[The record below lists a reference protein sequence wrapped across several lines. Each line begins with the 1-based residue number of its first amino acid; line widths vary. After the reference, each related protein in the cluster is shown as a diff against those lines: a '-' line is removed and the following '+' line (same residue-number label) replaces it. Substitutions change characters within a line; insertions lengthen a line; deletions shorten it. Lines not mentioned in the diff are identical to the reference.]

1 MIAVCWL
8 FNVNSRDGQ
17 MGAKKKGSKASGNEP
32 DPVVPICRNR
42 KASHEY
48 ELSDRIECGIVLVG
62 SEVKSLRVNA
72 PALDQAFARVEGGE
86 VWIYGLDI
94 PEYVQANQL
103 NHKPKRKR
111 KLLLH
116 REEIEKFAS
125 RVSQKGCTLVP
136 LEIYFKKGIAK
147 VALAFGIGKK
157 LHDKRESLKKA
168 EANREMHRA
177 MSRRR
182 RGE

>member
-1 MIAVCWL
+1 MGRKSGSHKTA
-8 FNVNSRDGQ
+8 NEENSI
-17 MGAKKKGSKASGNEP
+17 
-32 DPVVPICRNR
+32 VTVCRNR

-48 ELSDRIECGIVLVG
+48 ELSERLECGIVLVG
-62 SEVKSLRVNA
+62 SEVKSLRENA
-72 PALDQAFARVEGGE
+72 PGLDQAFARVEGGE

-94 PEYVQANQL
+94 PEYLQANQL

-116 REEIEKFAS
+116 REEIERLAS
-125 RVSQKGCTLVP
+125 KVSQKGCTLIPV
-136 LEIYFKKGIAK
+136 EIYFKKGVAK
-147 VALAFGIGKK
+147 VVLALGIGKK

-168 EANREMHRA
+168 EAKRDINRA